1 LLGQSG
7 RRATDLTPPPP
18 RPCLPPAPAPWQE
31 MVSTFEIVGSLRRSC
46 PILERYR
53 AGQATDLAPGPPASA
68 AAEAAEASAAA
79 ELGLAVAPVSTGL
92 GAGGLRRGG
101 GGGHHG
107 PQPLSAHARLGA
119 HGHHSSA
126 FATGGVLTRSLAAGL
141 HA

>member
-1 LLGQSG
+1 
-7 RRATDLTPPPP
+7 
-18 RPCLPPAPAPWQE
+18 
-31 MVSTFEIVGSLRRSC
+31 MVNTFDIVGSLRRPC

-92 GAGGLRRGG
+92 GAGGSRRGGGGGGGG

-107 PQPLSAHARLGA
+107 PQPLSARAMLGA
-119 HGHHSSA
+119 QGHHSSA